1 MLNMADALH
10 KHPEPSNEEL
20 QKKIAELEELNR
32 TKNSLLSFA
41 AHQMKAPL
49 GIVKGY
55 ATLFRE
61 GQYGEVSEK
70 QTEVLRKIEFTA
82 DELVDLLANVIDLK
96 KIEEGSCWNLRLRN
110 LSCLQRS
117 QRWKVK
123 SLHCLQDLQ

>member
-10 KHPEPSNEEL
+10 KHPEPSNDEL
-20 QKKIAELEELNR
+20 QKKSVDLEALNR
-32 TKNSLLSFA
+32 FKSGLLSFA

-96 KIEEGSCWNLRLRN
+96 KIEEGKMEYEFSRTDLVGLA
-110 LSCLQRS
+110 
-117 QRWKVK
+117 KGVAAGVK
-123 SLHCLQDLQ
+123 KMGR